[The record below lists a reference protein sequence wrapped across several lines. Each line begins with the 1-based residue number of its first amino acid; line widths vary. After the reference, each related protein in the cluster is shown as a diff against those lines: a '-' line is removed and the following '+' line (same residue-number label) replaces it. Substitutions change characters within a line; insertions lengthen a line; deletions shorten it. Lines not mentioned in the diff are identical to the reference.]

1 MFTWEKPCREENYKS
16 RKSHKDMPSFSSTLL
31 DEIYRSIDGSVEK
44 SEDFKAYKEKPVKRQ
59 GGFRAK
65 TSTGNSSVEDEEIAS
80 FRRAC
85 LVEKWMEK
93 EANEKVVAKRR
104 PPLLPELENK
114 SLQDNDLLFF
124 SSTSSSSDSSGALSS
139 SDTEFFGPTTK
150 PKVSCF
156 STRPKP
162 VRTGVSARE
171 NNPQEDYFL
180 SDDYQNHQKS
190 KVEDDLI
197 KSKSRALK
205 IYANLKKVKQ
215 PISPGGRLT
224 SFINSLFS
232 NANGKKS
239 KNLDTNKGFQD
250 FKSPKATS
258 TCSSASSFSRSC
270 LSKYSPKSREKMRN
284 GTQRTVRF
292 HPVSVIV
299 DEDSR
304 PCGHKC
310 IYDEDSDKYGRPP
323 LPPNAL
329 AELKLSKM
337 EKNRKV
343 EEASRKALKGFKN
356 KRSDDF
362 SMFRKIHNGDD
373 EDYDDDGMS
382 DSSSDLFELDHL
394 ALFGNNRF
402 CEELPVYETT
412 HLDTNRA
419 IASRLIR

>member
-1 MFTWEKPCREENYKS
+1 
-16 RKSHKDMPSFSSTLL
+16 MPSFSSTLL
-31 DEIYRSIDGSVEK
+31 DEIYRSIDGNA
-44 SEDFKAYKEKPVKRQ
+44 EDFKAYKEKPVKRQ
-59 GGFRAK
+59 GGLRAK
-65 TSTGNSSVEDEEIAS
+65 NTTTTSIEDGDVTS
-80 FRRAC
+80 FRRRAC

-93 EANEKVVAKRR
+93 EAPEKVVAKTR
-104 PPLLPELENK
+104 PPLLPELDNK
-114 SLQDNDLLFF
+114 SLHDNDLLFF

-139 SDTEFFGPTTK
+139 SDTEFFSSTRNK

-162 VRTGVSARE
+162 VRTGASARE
-171 NNPQEDYFL
+171 SNPREECDSLF
-180 SDDYQNHQKS
+180 DDYENRQRN
-190 KVEDDLI
+190 KVEDELI

-239 KNLDTNKGFQD
+239 RNPDTNKGFQVV
-250 FKSPKATS
+250 FEQIFTKIK
-258 TCSSASSFSRSC
+258 
-270 LSKYSPKSREKMRN
+270 EKMRN
-284 GTQRTVRF
+284 GVQRSVRF

-310 IYDEDSDKYGRPP
+310 IYGEDSARSP

-329 AELKLSKM
+329 EELKLSIR

-343 EEASRKALKGFKN
+343 EEAAQNALKGYLN
-356 KRSDDF
+356 KRGDDF
-362 SMFRKIHNGDD
+362 SMFRKIHGGRRRRRRWN
-373 EDYDDDGMS
+373 ER
-382 DSSSDLFELDHL
+382 LK
-394 ALFGNNRF
+394 FGF
-402 CEELPVYETT
+402 I
-412 HLDTNRA
+412 RA
-419 IASRLIR
+419 

>member
-1 MFTWEKPCREENYKS
+1 
-16 RKSHKDMPSFSSTLL
+16 MPSFSSTLL
-31 DEIYRSIDGSVEK
+31 DEIYRSIDGNA
-44 SEDFKAYKEKPVKRQ
+44 EDFKAYKEKPVKRQ
-59 GGFRAK
+59 GGLRAK
-65 TSTGNSSVEDEEIAS
+65 NTTTTAASIEDGEVTS

-93 EANEKVVAKRR
+93 EAHEKVVAKTR
-104 PPLLPELENK
+104 PPLLPELDNK
-114 SLQDNDLLFF
+114 SLHDNDLLFF

-139 SDTEFFGPTTK
+139 SDTEFFGSTRNK

-156 STRPKP
+156 SSRPKP

-171 NNPQEDYFL
+171 SNPREECGDSLF
-180 SDDYQNHQKS
+180 DDYENRQRNKA
-190 KVEDDLI
+190 EDELI

-205 IYANLKKVKQ
+205 IYANLKKVRQ

-232 NANGKKS
+232 NANAKKS
-239 KNLDTNKGFQD
+239 KNLDTNKGFQVQD
-250 FKSPKATS
+250 LKSPKATS
-258 TCSSASSFSRSC
+258 STTCSSASSFSRSC

-284 GTQRTVRF
+284 GVQRSVRF

-310 IYDEDSDKYGRPP
+310 IYGEDSDRHARSSS

-329 AELKLSKM
+329 EELKLSIR

-343 EEASRKALKGFKN
+343 EEAAQNALKGYLN
-356 KRSDDF
+356 KRGDDF
-362 SMFRKIHNGDD
+362 SMFRKIHND
-373 EDYDDDGMS
+373 EDDDDGMS

-394 ALFGNNRF
+394 ALFGNNRY

-412 HLDTNRA
+412 HLDKNLA

>member
-1 MFTWEKPCREENYKS
+1 
-16 RKSHKDMPSFSSTLL
+16 MPSFSSTLL
-31 DEIYRSIDGSVEK
+31 DEIYRSIDGNA
-44 SEDFKAYKEKPVKRQ
+44 EDFKAYKEKAVKIRQ
-59 GGFRAK
+59 GGLRAK
-65 TSTGNSSVEDEEIAS
+65 NNTTTATNIEDGAVTS

-93 EANEKVVAKRR
+93 EAHEKVVAKTR
-104 PPLLPELENK
+104 PPLLPELDNK
-114 SLQDNDLLFF
+114 SLHDNDLLFF

-139 SDTEFFGPTTK
+139 SDTEFFGSTRNK

-156 STRPKP
+156 SSRPKP

-171 NNPQEDYFL
+171 SNPREEYCDSLF
-180 SDDYQNHQKS
+180 DDYENRERN
-190 KVEDDLI
+190 KVEDELM

-239 KNLDTNKGFQD
+239 KNLDTNKEFQVQD
-250 FKSPKATS
+250 LKSPKATS
-258 TCSSASSFSRSC
+258 STTCSSASSFSRSC

-284 GTQRTVRF
+284 GVQRSVRF

-310 IYDEDSDKYGRPP
+310 IYGEDSDRHAKSP

-329 AELKLSKM
+329 EELKSSIR

-343 EEASRKALKGFKN
+343 EEAAQNALKGYYLN
-356 KRSDDF
+356 KKGDDF
-362 SMFRKIHNGDD
+362 SMFRKIRDD
-373 EDYDDDGMS
+373 EDEEDDDHEDGMS

-394 ALFGNNRF
+394 ALFGNNRY
-402 CEELPVYETT
+402 CQELPVYETT
-412 HLDTNRA
+412 HLDKNLA